1 MRLPAGVFI
10 PSLAVGAAIGRIF
23 ALGIEYWYAYA
34 PELATFASCDA
45 SAEFGQRCV
54 LPGVWAMVGAASTLA
69 GVTRTTISLVVIMS
83 ELTSSLN
90 YVAVRVT
97 SVCQR

>member
-1 MRLPAGVFI
+1 MRDRPAHDSQFI

-23 ALGIEYWYAYA
+23 ALGIEYLYTFA
-34 PELATFASCDA
+34 PTASVFASCDA

-90 YVAVRVT
+90 YVAVRVP
-97 SVCQR
+97 